1 MLGKAMTIL
10 PSATARRSFATT
22 TAVRLKRQ
30 GASASTSASQPVFKK
45 DLRPPSAPPARSLPS
60 PLSASDYAFALEEGR
75 RSRGKVGSIYASYQ
89 ALPYRTKL
97 VFWTCGAGFAGMGL
111 MVADK
116 LEELF
121 PARNNRS
128 KPVGGEEEAMT
139 ARYIGYEKEENKP
152 KLFSVSVVDRK

>member
-1 MLGKAMTIL
+1 MRGKAMTIL
-10 PSATARRSFATT
+10 LSATAKRSFATT
-22 TAVRLKRQ
+22 TPARLKRQ

-45 DLRPPSAPPARSLPS
+45 DLRSPPAPPARSLPS
-60 PLSASDYAFALEEGR
+60 PVSASDYGSPSAGR
-75 RSRGKVGSIYASYQ
+75 RLGGKVGSIYASYQ

-128 KPVGGEEEAMT
+128 KPVGREEEVIT